1 MARQIDI
8 SDLKVG
14 MYITKLGGSWTKH
27 PFWRSSFLLTDP
39 NDLALIKQAGI
50 KEVWID
56 ETKGAPLE
64 EAIVST
70 DDGVA
75 SSDEP
80 TAIETADSQD
90 KVKQETTRKVSM
102 EADIAKA
109 RKLCSE
115 AKAQIMDMHED
126 ARLGKA
132 IDPSS
137 TLPLVAEIDAMVQH
151 NSAAFLSVARLKTH
165 DDYTFM
171 HSIAVAALMVSLAHQ
186 LDLDENQVKLAGLG
200 GLMHDIGKALMPHDI
215 LNKPDKLTDHEFDV
229 VKKHPVAGAEL
240 LKAAGAPAEVVD
252 IALHH
257 HEKFN
262 GLGYPDKLKGE
273 EISVLSRMGAICD
286 VYDAVTSNR
295 SYKKAWDP
303 ASAIRQMASWD
314 GHFDKHI
321 FEAFVKSVGIYPV
334 GSLVRLAS
342 QRLAVVTEPGVESL
356 LKPKVKVFYSLS
368 AKAPIQMQVIDLAL
382 PNCKETIEGPEDPSK
397 WHFKHLDQLW
407 Q

>member
-90 KVKQETTRKVSM
+90 KVKQETTRQVSM

-171 HSIAVAALMVSLAHQ
+171 HSIAVGALMTALAHQ
-186 LDLDENQVKLAGLG
+186 LGLDKNQVQLAGLG
-200 GLMHDIGKALMPHDI
+200 GIMHDIGKALMPHDI
-215 LNKPDKLTDHEFDV
+215 LNKPGKLTDNEFDV
-229 VKKHPVAGAEL
+229 VKKHPTAGAEL
-240 LKAAGAPAEVVD
+240 LKTSGAPPEVID

-262 GLGYPDKLKGE
+262 GQGYPDKLIGE

-286 VYDAVTSNR
+286 VYDAVTSDR
-295 SYKKAWDP
+295 PYKKAWDP
-303 ASAIRQMASWD
+303 ASAIRNMASWE
-314 GHFDKHI
+314 GHFDKNI
-321 FEAFVKSVGIYPV
+321 FQAFVKSVGIYPV
-334 GSLVRLAS
+334 GSLVRLSS
-342 QRLAVVTEPGVESL
+342 QKLAVVTEPGVESL

-368 AKAPIQMQVIDLAL
+368 AKAPIQMQVLDLAI
-382 PNCKETIEGPEDPSK
+382 PNSKETIEGPEDPSK
-397 WHFKHLDQLW
+397 WNFKNLEHLW